1 MNMKKLKKLKL
12 SPPLNFKLR
21 KPDLNKIN
29 TQKVIN
35 ALEKNPTKY
44 RKILEK
50 ANEPQYLYWTKFKYK
65 IRDDV
70 LSPEELWYLVRQFRN
85 ISATESL
92 IKAENSDN
100 FKWLR
105 LPSTEEYLHS
115 VDMMAG
121 GQLLPYP
128 NILSQSNQQTFI
140 SRGIIEEAI
149 ASSQLE
155 GAHTTRA
162 AARKMIIE
170 KRSPRNASER
180 MILNNYKAINAIEE
194 NYKNQELSLDLLF
207 ELHRILT
214 RDTINKT
221 EQNRLRENSDE
232 IVVQGEIDQE
242 QFITHLPPS
251 ENFVREEIKRLIDY
265 ANDQMGQ
272 KFTHPITKAIFLHF
286 WIGYLHP
293 FTDGNGRLARALFY
307 WYLLKKGYWT
317 FMFLPISTVI
327 KKSPSQYAL
336 AYIYSEQDNLDIT
349 YFYDFHIRK
358 VLQAVEDFKIYLGS
372 KIKENQEVDKIISK
386 KVTLNERQKQLV
398 HYFIS
403 DPNPSTTVSSHST
416 LNNISRQTAA
426 KDLKVMEADKLLYAK
441 REGKYVRYYPAKTL
455 LGLWGERK

>member
-29 TQKVIN
+29 RQKVIN

-194 NYKNQELSLDLLF
+194 NYKN
-207 ELHRILT
+207 
-214 RDTINKT
+214 
-221 EQNRLRENSDE
+221 
-232 IVVQGEIDQE
+232 QE